1 MDLKNN
7 NISKMKYQSIYIVI
21 ALTFMFAP
29 QVFGQS
35 SNIKNATMVLQ
46 TRINLEIKPTVTLK
60 KEVLN
65 NNTSQHHIYY
75 HAVKTQSFD
84 TETQMKIKVRK
95 PKESLPIKKVVP
107 ASKKVQENQQ
117 SPSTINV
124 KEIKLVKST
133 TLNTQINPSIK
144 VKKKGALIKNRSIE
158 NSNGDP
164 VSRKI
169 NEK

>member
-1 MDLKNN
+1 M
-7 NISKMKYQSIYIVI
+7 
-21 ALTFMFAP
+21 
-29 QVFGQS
+29 
-35 SNIKNATMVLQ
+35 
-46 TRINLEIKPTVTLK
+46 
-60 KEVLN
+60 
-65 NNTSQHHIYY
+65 
-75 HAVKTQSFD
+75 
-84 TETQMKIKVRK
+84 
-95 PKESLPIKKVVP
+95 VP

-117 SPSTINV
+117 SPSTISV

-144 VKKKGALIKNRSIE
+144 VKKKGTLIKNRIIE

>member
-1 MDLKNN
+1 MDLKN

-21 ALTFMFAP
+21 ALSCMFAN

-35 SNIKNATMVLQ
+35 TNIKDDTMVKQ

-65 NNTSQHHIYY
+65 NSTSQHHIYY

-84 TETQMKIKVRK
+84 TETQMKINVRK
-95 PKESLPIKKVVP
+95 PKESLPIKKVVS

-144 VKKKGALIKNRSIE
+144 VKKKGTLIKNRSIE
-158 NSNGDP
+158 NSNRDP

>member
-1 MDLKNN
+1 MDLKN

-21 ALTFMFAP
+21 ALSCMFAN

-35 SNIKNATMVLQ
+35 TNIKDDTMVKQ
-46 TRINLEIKPTVTLK
+46 TRRNLEIKPTVTLK

-65 NNTSQHHIYY
+65 DHTSQPHTYY
-75 HAVKTQSFD
+75 HTVKTQSFD

-95 PKESLPIKKVVP
+95 PKESLPTKKVTPVN
-107 ASKKVQENQQ
+107 KQIRENQQ
-117 SPSTINV
+117 SPSKISV
-124 KEIKLVKST
+124 KEIQLVKST

-144 VKKKGALIKNRSIE
+144 VKKKGILIKNRTIE
-158 NSNGDP
+158 SNNGD
-164 VSRKI
+164 SGSGKI

>member
-1 MDLKNN
+1 
-7 NISKMKYQSIYIVI
+7 
-21 ALTFMFAP
+21 
-29 QVFGQS
+29 
-35 SNIKNATMVLQ
+35 
-46 TRINLEIKPTVTLK
+46 
-60 KEVLN
+60 
-65 NNTSQHHIYY
+65 
-75 HAVKTQSFD
+75 
-84 TETQMKIKVRK
+84 MKIKVRK

>member
-1 MDLKNN
+1 
-7 NISKMKYQSIYIVI
+7 MKYQSIYIVI
-21 ALTFMFAP
+21 ALTCMFAT

-35 SNIKNATMVLQ
+35 SNIKNDTMVLQ

-60 KEVLN
+60 KEVLKDN
-65 NNTSQHHIYY
+65 KSQPHTYY
-75 HAVKTQSFD
+75 HTVKTQSFD
-84 TETQMKIKVRK
+84 TETQMNITARK

-107 ASKKVQENQQ
+107 VNKKVQRNQQ
-117 SPSTINV
+117 SPSIINV

-144 VKKKGALIKNRSIE
+144 VKKKGALIKNRTIE
-158 NSNGDP
+158 NNNGDP